1 MFSPPSFLRRVK
13 EDFCRETARALVLRE
28 YQLRLNAELE
38 RSKLPFLWLK
48 GLILA
53 ERLYGKFEARHCGD
67 LDILVAQPQVS
78 QAKEILGRLG
88 FEPYHPPLPG
98 QEFHPMAAHHTMW
111 SLRLSGR
118 TGGTPILPAAGGLS
132 DDWFLIVELHH
143 RLSGTHACQP
153 AFDHLL
159 HRSRTVD
166 FHGQASRIP
175 SIEDELLILS
185 LHAYHHN
192 YSLLRCLMDLAEYV
206 KCFASQ
212 LNWPKLAG
220 EARSRYWLGRLRA
233 ALEITDAVLGLDSAD
248 DIFSQIPA
256 LTPRQRWACRR
267 LPLNALLDPASQS
280 DDRRQAQLALLMD
293 HWGDVFRLFAARIL
307 PAEEHVRM
315 ICPTFLAPYPALPRI
330 YYFFHAVKRIF
341 PGLA

>member
-1 MFSPPSFLRRVK
+1 
-13 EDFCRETARALVLRE
+13 
-28 YQLRLNAELE
+28 LE
-38 RSKLPFLWLK
+38 RFKLPFLWLK

-53 ERLYGKFEARHCGD
+53 ERLYGRFEARQCGD

-78 QAKEILGRLG
+78 QAKEILGHLG

-98 QEFHPMAAHHTMW
+98 QEFHPMAAHHTVW
-111 SLRLSGR
+111 SLPLGN
-118 TGGTPILPAAGGLS
+118 
-132 DDWFLIVELHH
+132 DWFLIVELHH

-159 HRSRTVD
+159 QRSRTVN
-166 FHGQASRIP
+166 FQGQASRIP
-175 SIEDELLILS
+175 SVEDELLILS
-185 LHAYHHN
+185 LHAHHHN

-212 LNWPKLAG
+212 LNWPKLAS

-248 DIFSQIPA
+248 DIFSQLPA

-293 HWGDVFRLFAARIL
+293 HWGGVFRLFAARIL